1 MIFARKLSQLS
12 KVPVSSAL
20 AEFSLT
26 DRTTAFL
33 TAGTGEYGRLPDM
46 PVAAAPPNL
55 FMAAQRHHI
64 SVHAPFAPFA
74 AIPFTPHKVCCTKRS
89 VSFNRPS
96 LYLLLVKHA
105 KSSHK

>member
-20 AEFSLT
+20 AEFSRT

-46 PVAAAPPNL
+46 PVAAAPPDL
-55 FMAAQRHHI
+55 FMAAQRHHFRRQLA
-64 SVHAPFAPFA
+64 VQRVVPLGGGLRL
-74 AIPFTPHKVCCTKRS
+74 KRRQI
-89 VSFNRPS
+89 VEAR
-96 LYLLLVKHA
+96 
-105 KSSHK
+105 